1 MERISG
7 ADIVHQSLTGVL
19 LLTEMFQADENLP
32 SPGGTG
38 RLLRSS
44 SAARNRWRRLK
55 QTVAVAS
62 QFGQL
67 K

>member
-1 MERISG
+1 MERTSE
-7 ADIVHQSLTGVL
+7 ADIVHQILTGVL

-32 SPGGTG
+32 SPEGTG